1 MREKDVAIGLSER
14 LHPFFELSV
23 RGMEASVDSHG
34 SDVQAISAAI
44 PIMSGH
50 CRKRRLFPYTC
61 VDHERRVQREPAR
74 WS

>member
-44 PIMSGH
+44 PIISSH
-50 CRKRRLFPYTC
+50 CRP
-61 VDHERRVQREPAR
+61 
-74 WS
+74 